1 MRLYLA
7 LGRLALQEAL
17 QYRVEA
23 AIWFLYDVGPP
34 IMMACVWLAA
44 YEGQA
49 LVAGYT
55 LGEMLVYTVGV
66 MVLRTMLTSHIEWG
80 MDWEIRQGL
89 LSTYLVRPFSVWGF
103 WFMGEGAWKVVRGM
117 LIVPVLLVCAA
128 WLGPLVGTV
137 TLSLEQL
144 PLFALSLVLGYVVC
158 FFMKLCIGFIGFW
171 TNDIG
176 GPATFY
182 EVTASVLGGVL
193 VPLAL
198 LPGPLQTAAAFLPIQ
213 AVYSVPMILLL
224 GKGDGAHPWTGLL
237 VQAGWIVVLWALGLV
252 LWRAGL
258 RRYESVGG

>member
-1 MRLYLA
+1 VKLYYA
-7 LGRLALQEAL
+7 FGRIALQEAL

-34 IMMACVWLAA
+34 IMMAFVWLAA

-49 LVAGYT
+49 AVAGYS

-66 MVLRTMLTSHIEWG
+66 MVLRTLITSHIEWG

-89 LSTYLVRPFSVWGF
+89 LSTYLVKPYSVWGF
-103 WFMGEGAWKVVRGM
+103 WFMAEFAWKVVRGM
-117 LIVPVLLVCAA
+117 LITPVLLLCAV
-128 WLGPLVGTV
+128 WLGPLVGGV
-137 TLSLEQL
+137 SLSLEYL
-144 PLFALSLVLGYVVC
+144 PLFAISIVLGYVVC
-158 FFMKLCIGFIGFW
+158 FLLKLCIGFIGFW
-171 TNDIG
+171 TNDIS

-182 EVTASVLGGVL
+182 EVTASILGGVL

-198 LPGPLQTAAAFLPIQ
+198 LPGPLQTVAHLLPIQ
-213 AVYSVPMILLL
+213 AIYHVPLTLLL
-224 GKGDGAHPWTGLL
+224 GKGEGANPWSGLL
-237 VQAGWIVVLWALGLV
+237 VQVGWIAVLWLLGLV

>member
-1 MRLYLA
+1 MRLYYA

-34 IMMACVWLAA
+34 IMMACVWLVA

-66 MVLRTMLTSHIEWG
+66 MVLRTLLTSHIEWG

-103 WFMGEGAWKVVRGM
+103 WFMGEGAWKIVRGM
-117 LIVPVLLVCAA
+117 LIVPVLLLCAI
-128 WLGPLVGTV
+128 WLGPLLGTV
-137 TLSLEQL
+137 QLSLEQL
-144 PLFALSLVLGYVVC
+144 PLFALSLVLAYVVC
-158 FFMKLCIGFIGFW
+158 FLMKLCIGFIGFW
-171 TNDIG
+171 TNDIS
-176 GPATFY
+176 GPSTFY
-182 EVTASVLGGVL
+182 EVTAGILGGVL

-198 LPGPLQTAAAFLPIQ
+198 LPEPLQAAAPFLPIQ
-213 AVYSVPMILLL
+213 AVYSVPMVLLL
-224 GKGDGAHPWTGLL
+224 GKTDGGSPWNGLL
-237 VQAGWIVVLWALGLV
+237 LQVAWIGVLWLLGLV

>member
-1 MRLYLA
+1 MRLYVA
-7 LGRLALQEAL
+7 LGRIALQEAL

-44 YEGQA
+44 YQDQA
-49 LVAGYT
+49 VVAGYS

-89 LSTYLVRPFSVWGF
+89 LSTYLVKPYSVWGY
-103 WFMGEGAWKVVRGM
+103 WFAGECAWKVVRAM
-117 LIVPVLLVCAA
+117 LMAPVLAVCAL
-128 WLGPLVGTV
+128 WLGP
-137 TLSLEQL
+137 QL
-144 PLFALSLVLGYVVC
+144 GRVDIAVEAVPAFAVSLVLAYVLC
-158 FFMKLCIGFIGFW
+158 FLLKLCIGIVGFW

-182 EVTASVLGGVL
+182 EVTAGVLGGVL

-198 LPGPLQTAAAFLPIQ
+198 LPGPLQTLAGYLPIQ
-213 AVYSVPMILLL
+213 AIYSVPLLMLL
-224 GKGDGAHPWTGLL
+224 GKDGGSPWMGLL
-237 VQAGWIVVLWALGLV
+237 VQAGWIVGLWLLGVV